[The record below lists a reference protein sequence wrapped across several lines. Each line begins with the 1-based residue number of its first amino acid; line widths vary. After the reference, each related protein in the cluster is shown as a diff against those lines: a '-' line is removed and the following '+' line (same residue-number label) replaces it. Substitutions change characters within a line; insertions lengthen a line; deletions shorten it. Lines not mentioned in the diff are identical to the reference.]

1 MNKYK
6 IIAYIFT
13 LFYAVFILNY
23 EPSFYNDDSL
33 FLTRGIDNFSVIDFS
48 PHFPGYAVI
57 VILGKF
63 INIFVNESKYSF
75 FLLSSL
81 CAVFLPLLVFFYVKN
96 FADEKKAFIVFLISI
111 SSVYLMNLSLSML
124 SDSIGLFFF
133 FLSLHMYEL
142 KKNKL
147 TGFVFSVALFSRPSY
162 LIFFLIGFLYIYFTN
177 KKSLKEILI
186 YFLFGTLLFLSYTF
200 FYNGYLYIE
209 EAIRFI
215 QGHFELWG
223 VGQNSDITWIDNI
236 FRFENIPYLLLV
248 FSIFSLK
255 KEYIFLWILFLS
267 YFLWMIFA
275 QNPDNIR
282 HMIPLVFLANIII
295 VLSIKNKTL
304 ILVPLLIINLYA
316 HSFYKEKISP
326 IENIAKY
333 INNNNNE
340 EIIITNRGI
349 EVLREKLKNKI
360 VDGYYK
366 NSAGFIANNK
376 KSLII
381 TTNKPKYKNY
391 KEFRGRFIGE
401 QNLYLFESQN

>member
-48 PHFPGYAVI
+48 PHFPGYVVI

-124 SDSIGLFFF
+124 SDSVGLFFF
-133 FLSLHMYEL
+133 FLFLHMYEL
-142 KKNKL
+142 KKNRL
-147 TGFVFSVALFSRPSY
+147 SGFAFSVALFSRPSY
-162 LIFFLIGFLYIYFTN
+162 FIFFVIGFIYIYFTN

-186 YFLFGTLLFLSYTF
+186 YFLFGTFLFLSYTF

-209 EAIRFI
+209 EAIRFT

-223 VGQNSDITWIDNI
+223 VGQNSDIKWIDNI
-236 FRFENIPYLLLV
+236 LKFENIPYLLLI
-248 FSIFSLK
+248 FSIFSFK

-267 YFLWMIFA
+267 YFIWMIFA
-275 QNPDNIR
+275 QNADNIR

-295 VLSIKNKTL
+295 GVSIKNKTL
-304 ILVPLLIINLYA
+304 ILVSFLIINLYA
-316 HSFYKEKISP
+316 HSFYKEKFSP
-326 IENIAKY
+326 IENIANY
-333 INNNNNE
+333 INNNE
-340 EIIITNRGI
+340 LMIITNRGVEI
-349 EVLREKLKNKI
+349 LREKLENKI
-360 VDGYYK
+360 IDGYYK
-366 NSAGFIANNK
+366 NSANFIANNK

-381 TTNKPKYKNY
+381 TTNKPKDKNY
-391 KEFRGRFIGE
+391 KEFKGRFIGE
-401 QNLYLFESQN
+401 HNLYLFESQN

>member
-6 IIAYIFT
+6 IVAYIFT
-13 LFYAVFILNY
+13 VFYAIFILNY
-23 EPSFYNDDSL
+23 EPSFYNDDSA

-48 PHFPGYAVI
+48 PHFPGYTVI

-81 CAVFLPLLVFFYVKN
+81 CAVFLPLLMFFYVKILT
-96 FADEKKAFIVFLISI
+96 DEKKAFVVFLISI

-124 SDSIGLFFF
+124 SDSVGLFFF

-142 KKNKL
+142 KKNRL
-147 TGFVFSVALFSRPSY
+147 TGIVASLALFSRPSY
-162 LIFFLIGFLYIYFTN
+162 LIFFVIGFFYIYFTN
-177 KKSLKEILI
+177 KNSLREILI
-186 YFLFGTLLFLSYTF
+186 YFLLGTFLFLSYTF

-223 VGQNSDITWIDNI
+223 VGQNSDIKWIDNI
-236 FRFENIPYLLLV
+236 LRLENTPYLLLIL
-248 FSIFSLK
+248 SLFSLK
-255 KEYIFLWILFLS
+255 KEHIFLWILFLS

-295 VLSIKNKTL
+295 VLSIKNKIL
-304 ILVPLLIINLYA
+304 ILLPFLIINFYA

-326 IENIAKY
+326 LENIMKY

-340 EIIITNRGI
+340 EIIITNRGV
-349 EVLREKLKNKI
+349 EFLREKLKNKI

-366 NSAGFIANNK
+366 NSADFISNNK

-381 TTNKPKYKNY
+381 TTNKPKHKNY
-391 KEFRGRFIGE
+391 IEFKGRFIGE

>member
-48 PHFPGYAVI
+48 PHFPGYVVI

-81 CAVFLPLLVFFYVKN
+81 CAVFLPLLIFFYVKN

-124 SDSIGLFFF
+124 SDSVGLFFF

-142 KKNKL
+142 KKNRL
-147 TGFVFSVALFSRPSY
+147 SGFAFSVALFSRPSY
-162 LIFFLIGFLYIYFTN
+162 FIFFVIGFIYIYFTN

-186 YFLFGTLLFLSYTF
+186 YFLFGTFLFLSYTF

-209 EAIRFI
+209 EAIRFT

-223 VGQNSDITWIDNI
+223 VGQNSDIKWIDNI
-236 FRFENIPYLLLV
+236 LKFENIPYLLLI
-248 FSIFSLK
+248 FSIFSFK

-267 YFLWMIFA
+267 YFIWMIFA
-275 QNPDNIR
+275 QNADNIR

-295 VLSIKNKTL
+295 GVSIKNKTL
-304 ILVPLLIINLYA
+304 ILVSFLIINLYA
-316 HSFYKEKISP
+316 HSFYKEKFSP
-326 IENIAKY
+326 IENIANY
-333 INNNNNE
+333 INNSE
-340 EIIITNRGI
+340 LMIITNRGVEI
-349 EVLREKLKNKI
+349 LREKLENKI
-360 VDGYYK
+360 IDGYYK
-366 NSAGFIANNK
+366 NSANFIANNK

-381 TTNKPKYKNY
+381 TTNKPKDKNY
-391 KEFRGRFIGE
+391 KEFKGRFIGE
-401 QNLYLFESQN
+401 HNLYLFESQN

>member
-48 PHFPGYAVI
+48 PHFPGYVVI

-124 SDSIGLFFF
+124 SDSVGLFFF

-142 KKNKL
+142 KKNRL
-147 TGFVFSVALFSRPSY
+147 SGFAFSVALFSRPSY
-162 LIFFLIGFLYIYFTN
+162 FIFFVIGFIYIYFTN

-186 YFLFGTLLFLSYTF
+186 YFLFGTFLFLSYTF

-209 EAIRFI
+209 EAIRFT

-223 VGQNSDITWIDNI
+223 VGQNSDIKWIDNI
-236 FRFENIPYLLLV
+236 LKFENIPYLLLI
-248 FSIFSLK
+248 FSIFSFK

-267 YFLWMIFA
+267 YFIWMIFA
-275 QNPDNIR
+275 QNADNIR

-295 VLSIKNKTL
+295 GVSIKNKTL
-304 ILVPLLIINLYA
+304 ILVSFLIINLYA
-316 HSFYKEKISP
+316 HSFYKEKFSP
-326 IENIAKY
+326 IENIANY
-333 INNNNNE
+333 INNSE
-340 EIIITNRGI
+340 LMIITNRGVEI
-349 EVLREKLKNKI
+349 LREKLENKI
-360 VDGYYK
+360 IDGYYK
-366 NSAGFIANNK
+366 NSANFIANNK

-381 TTNKPKYKNY
+381 TTNKPKDKNY
-391 KEFRGRFIGE
+391 KEFKGRFIGE
-401 QNLYLFESQN
+401 HNLYLFESQN

>member
-48 PHFPGYAVI
+48 PHFPGYVVI

-81 CAVFLPLLVFFYVKN
+81 CAVFLPLLMFFYVKN

-124 SDSIGLFFF
+124 SDSVGFFFF

-147 TGFVFSVALFSRPSY
+147 TGFAFSVALFSRPSY
-162 LIFFLIGFLYIYFTN
+162 FIFFVIGFIYIYFTN

-186 YFLFGTLLFLSYTF
+186 YFLFGTFLFLSYTF

-209 EAIRFI
+209 EAIRFT

-223 VGQNSDITWIDNI
+223 VGQNSDIKWIDNI
-236 FRFENIPYLLLV
+236 LKFENIPYLLLI
-248 FSIFSLK
+248 FSIFSFK

-275 QNPDNIR
+275 QNADNIR

-304 ILVPLLIINLYA
+304 ILVSFLIINLYA
-316 HSFYKEKISP
+316 HSFYKEKFSP

-333 INNNNNE
+333 VNNNE
-340 EIIITNRGI
+340 LMIITNRGVEI
-349 EVLREKLKNKI
+349 LREKLENKI
-360 VDGYYK
+360 IDGYYK
-366 NSAGFIANNK
+366 NSANFIANNK

-381 TTNKPKYKNY
+381 TTNKPKDKNY

>member
-81 CAVFLPLLVFFYVKN
+81 CAVFLPLLMFFYVKN

-124 SDSIGLFFF
+124 SDSVGFFFF

-147 TGFVFSVALFSRPSY
+147 TGFAFSVALFSRPSY
-162 LIFFLIGFLYIYFTN
+162 FIFFVIGFIYIYFTN

-186 YFLFGTLLFLSYTF
+186 YFLFGTFLFLSYTF

-209 EAIRFI
+209 EAIRFT

-223 VGQNSDITWIDNI
+223 VGQNSDIKWIDNI
-236 FRFENIPYLLLV
+236 LKFENIPYLLLI
-248 FSIFSLK
+248 FSIFSFK

-267 YFLWMIFA
+267 YFIWMIFA
-275 QNPDNIR
+275 QNADNIR

-304 ILVPLLIINLYA
+304 ILVSFLIINLYA
-316 HSFYKEKISP
+316 HSFYKEKFSP

-333 INNNNNE
+333 VNNNE
-340 EIIITNRGI
+340 LMIITNRGVEI
-349 EVLREKLKNKI
+349 LREKLENKI
-360 VDGYYK
+360 IDGYYK
-366 NSAGFIANNK
+366 NSANFIANNK

-381 TTNKPKYKNY
+381 TTNKPKDKNY

>member
-162 LIFFLIGFLYIYFTN
+162 LIFFSNWIFIY
-177 KKSLKEILI
+177 L
-186 YFLFGTLLFLSYTF
+186 
-200 FYNGYLYIE
+200 
-209 EAIRFI
+209 
-215 QGHFELWG
+215 
-223 VGQNSDITWIDNI
+223 
-236 FRFENIPYLLLV
+236 
-248 FSIFSLK
+248 
-255 KEYIFLWILFLS
+255 
-267 YFLWMIFA
+267 
-275 QNPDNIR
+275 
-282 HMIPLVFLANIII
+282 
-295 VLSIKNKTL
+295 
-304 ILVPLLIINLYA
+304 
-316 HSFYKEKISP
+316 FYK
-326 IENIAKY
+326 
-333 INNNNNE
+333 
-340 EIIITNRGI
+340 
-349 EVLREKLKNKI
+349 
-360 VDGYYK
+360 
-366 NSAGFIANNK
+366 
-376 KSLII
+376 
-381 TTNKPKYKNY
+381 
-391 KEFRGRFIGE
+391 
-401 QNLYLFESQN
+401 

>member
-48 PHFPGYAVI
+48 PHFPGYVVI

-124 SDSIGLFFF
+124 SDSVGLFFF

-147 TGFVFSVALFSRPSY
+147 SGFAFSVALFSRPSY
-162 LIFFLIGFLYIYFTN
+162 FIFFVIGFIYIYFTN

-186 YFLFGTLLFLSYTF
+186 YFLFGTFLFLSYTF

-209 EAIRFI
+209 EAIRFT

-223 VGQNSDITWIDNI
+223 VGQNSDIKWIDNI
-236 FRFENIPYLLLV
+236 LKFENIPYLLLI
-248 FSIFSLK
+248 FSIFSFK

-275 QNPDNIR
+275 QNADNIR

-304 ILVPLLIINLYA
+304 ILVSFLIINLYA
-316 HSFYKEKISP
+316 HSLYKEKFSP

-333 INNNNNE
+333 VNNNE
-340 EIIITNRGI
+340 LMIITNRGVEI
-349 EVLREKLKNKI
+349 LREKLENKI
-360 VDGYYK
+360 IDGYYK
-366 NSAGFIANNK
+366 NSANFIANNK

-381 TTNKPKYKNY
+381 TTNKPKDKNY
-391 KEFRGRFIGE
+391 KEFKGRFIGE
-401 QNLYLFESQN
+401 HNLYLFESQN

>member
-48 PHFPGYAVI
+48 PHFPGYVVI

-124 SDSIGLFFF
+124 SDSVGLFFF

-147 TGFVFSVALFSRPSY
+147 SGFAFSVALFSRPSY
-162 LIFFLIGFLYIYFTN
+162 FIFFVIGFIYIYFTN

-186 YFLFGTLLFLSYTF
+186 YFLFGTFLFLSYTF

-209 EAIRFI
+209 EAIRFT

-223 VGQNSDITWIDNI
+223 VGQNSDIKWIDNI
-236 FRFENIPYLLLV
+236 LKFENIPYLLLI
-248 FSIFSLK
+248 FSIFSFK

-267 YFLWMIFA
+267 YFIWMIFA
-275 QNPDNIR
+275 QNADNIR

-295 VLSIKNKTL
+295 GVSIKNKTL
-304 ILVPLLIINLYA
+304 ILVSFLIINLYA
-316 HSFYKEKISP
+316 HSFYKEKFSP
-326 IENIAKY
+326 IENIANY
-333 INNNNNE
+333 INNNE
-340 EIIITNRGI
+340 LMIITNRGVEI
-349 EVLREKLKNKI
+349 LREKLENKI
-360 VDGYYK
+360 IDGYYK
-366 NSAGFIANNK
+366 NSANFIANNK

-381 TTNKPKYKNY
+381 TTNKPKDKNY
-391 KEFRGRFIGE
+391 KEFKGRFIGE
-401 QNLYLFESQN
+401 HNLYLFESQN

>member
-48 PHFPGYAVI
+48 PHFPGYVVI

-81 CAVFLPLLVFFYVKN
+81 CAVFLPLLIFFYVKN

-124 SDSIGLFFF
+124 SDSVGLFFF

-142 KKNKL
+142 KKNRL
-147 TGFVFSVALFSRPSY
+147 SGFAFSVALFSRPSY
-162 LIFFLIGFLYIYFTN
+162 FIFFVIGFIYIYFTN

-186 YFLFGTLLFLSYTF
+186 YFLFGTFLFLSYTF

-209 EAIRFI
+209 EAIRFT

-223 VGQNSDITWIDNI
+223 VGQNSDIKWIDNI
-236 FRFENIPYLLLV
+236 LKFENIPYLLLI
-248 FSIFSLK
+248 FSIFSFK

-275 QNPDNIR
+275 QNADNIR

-295 VLSIKNKTL
+295 GVSIKNKTL
-304 ILVPLLIINLYA
+304 ILVSFLIINLYA
-316 HSFYKEKISP
+316 HSFYKEKFSP
-326 IENIAKY
+326 IENIANY
-333 INNNNNE
+333 INNSE
-340 EIIITNRGI
+340 LMIITNRGVEI
-349 EVLREKLKNKI
+349 LREKLENKI
-360 VDGYYK
+360 IDGYYK
-366 NSAGFIANNK
+366 NSANFIANNK

-381 TTNKPKYKNY
+381 TTNKPKDKNY
-391 KEFRGRFIGE
+391 KEFKGRFIGE
-401 QNLYLFESQN
+401 HNLYLFESQN

>member
-6 IIAYIFT
+6 IISYIFT
-13 LFYAVFILNY
+13 LFYAIFILNY
-23 EPSFYNDDSL
+23 EPSFYNDDSV

-63 INIFVNESKYSF
+63 INIFINDSKYSF

-81 CAVFLPLLVFFYVKN
+81 CAVFLPLLMFFYVKN
-96 FADEKKAFIVFLISI
+96 LTDEKKAFLVFLISL

-124 SDSIGLFFF
+124 SDSVGLFFF
-133 FLSLHMYEL
+133 FLSLHMYAL
-142 KKNKL
+142 KKNRL
-147 TGFVFSVALFSRPSY
+147 TGFIASLALFSRPSY
-162 LIFFLIGFLYIYFTN
+162 LIFFVIGFLYIYFTN
-177 KKSLKEILI
+177 KNSLKEILI
-186 YFLFGTLLFLSYTF
+186 YFLFGTFLFLSYTF

-209 EAIRFI
+209 EAIRFT

-223 VGQNSDITWIDNI
+223 VGQNSDIKWIDNI
-236 FRFENIPYLLLV
+236 LRLENTPYLLLI

-267 YFLWMIFA
+267 YFIWMIFA

-282 HMIPLVFLANIII
+282 HMIPLIFLANIII
-295 VLSIKNKTL
+295 VLSIKNKIL
-304 ILVPLLIINLYA
+304 ILVPFLIINFYA

-326 IENIAKY
+326 LENIAKY

-340 EIIITNRGI
+340 EIIITNRGV
-349 EVLREKLKNKI
+349 EFLREKLENKI

-366 NSAGFIANNK
+366 NSADFIINNK
-376 KSLII
+376 KSLTI
-381 TTNKPKYKNY
+381 TTNKPKQKNY
-391 KEFRGRFIGE
+391 IEFKGRFIGE
-401 QNLYLFESQN
+401 QNLYLLESQD

>member
-48 PHFPGYAVI
+48 PHFPGYVVI

-81 CAVFLPLLVFFYVKN
+81 CAVFLPLLIFFYVKN

-124 SDSIGLFFF
+124 SDSVGFFFF

-147 TGFVFSVALFSRPSY
+147 TGFAFSVALFSRPSY
-162 LIFFLIGFLYIYFTN
+162 FIFFVIGFIYIYFTN

-186 YFLFGTLLFLSYTF
+186 YFLFGTFLFLSYTF

-209 EAIRFI
+209 EAIRFT

-223 VGQNSDITWIDNI
+223 VGQNSDIKWIDNI
-236 FRFENIPYLLLV
+236 LKFENIPYLLLI
-248 FSIFSLK
+248 FSIFSFK

-275 QNPDNIR
+275 QNADNIR

-304 ILVPLLIINLYA
+304 ILVSFLIINLYA
-316 HSFYKEKISP
+316 HSFYKEKFSP

-333 INNNNNE
+333 VNNNE
-340 EIIITNRGI
+340 LMIITNRGVEI
-349 EVLREKLKNKI
+349 LREKLENKI
-360 VDGYYK
+360 IDGYYK
-366 NSAGFIANNK
+366 NSANFIANNK

-381 TTNKPKYKNY
+381 TTNKPKDKNY
-391 KEFRGRFIGE
+391 KEFKGRFIGE
-401 QNLYLFESQN
+401 HNLYLFESQN

>member
-48 PHFPGYAVI
+48 PHFPGYVVI

-124 SDSIGLFFF
+124 SDSVGLFFF

-147 TGFVFSVALFSRPSY
+147 SGFAFSVALFSRPSY
-162 LIFFLIGFLYIYFTN
+162 FIFFVIGFIYIYFTN

-186 YFLFGTLLFLSYTF
+186 YFLFGTFLFLSYTF

-209 EAIRFI
+209 EAIRFT

-223 VGQNSDITWIDNI
+223 VGQNSDIKWIDNI
-236 FRFENIPYLLLV
+236 LKFENIPYLLLI
-248 FSIFSLK
+248 FSIFSFK

-267 YFLWMIFA
+267 YFIWMIFA
-275 QNPDNIR
+275 QNADNIR

-295 VLSIKNKTL
+295 GVSIKNKTL
-304 ILVPLLIINLYA
+304 ILVSFLIINLYA
-316 HSFYKEKISP
+316 HSFYKEKFSP

-333 INNNNNE
+333 VNNNE
-340 EIIITNRGI
+340 LMIITNRGVEI
-349 EVLREKLKNKI
+349 LREKLENKI
-360 VDGYYK
+360 IDGYYK
-366 NSAGFIANNK
+366 NSANFIANNK

-381 TTNKPKYKNY
+381 TTNKPKDKNY
-391 KEFRGRFIGE
+391 KEFKGRFIGE
-401 QNLYLFESQN
+401 HNLYLFESQN

>member
-48 PHFPGYAVI
+48 PHFPGYVVI

-81 CAVFLPLLVFFYVKN
+81 CAVFLPLLMFFYVKN

-124 SDSIGLFFF
+124 SDSVGFFFF

-147 TGFVFSVALFSRPSY
+147 TGFAFSVALFSRPSY
-162 LIFFLIGFLYIYFTN
+162 FIFFVIGFIYIYFTN

-186 YFLFGTLLFLSYTF
+186 YFLFGTFLFLSYTF

-209 EAIRFI
+209 EAIRFT

-223 VGQNSDITWIDNI
+223 VGQNSDIKWIDNI
-236 FRFENIPYLLLV
+236 LKFENIPYLLLI
-248 FSIFSLK
+248 FSIFSFK

-267 YFLWMIFA
+267 YFIWMIFA
-275 QNPDNIR
+275 QNADNIR

-295 VLSIKNKTL
+295 GVSIKNKTL
-304 ILVPLLIINLYA
+304 ILVSFLIINLYA
-316 HSFYKEKISP
+316 HSFYKEEFSP

-333 INNNNNE
+333 VNNNE
-340 EIIITNRGI
+340 LMIITNRGVEI
-349 EVLREKLKNKI
+349 LREKLENKI
-360 VDGYYK
+360 IDGYYK
-366 NSAGFIANNK
+366 NSANFIANNK

-381 TTNKPKYKNY
+381 TTNKPKDKNY
-391 KEFRGRFIGE
+391 KEFKGRFIGE
-401 QNLYLFESQN
+401 HNLYLFESQN

>member
-48 PHFPGYAVI
+48 PHFPGYVVI

-124 SDSIGLFFF
+124 SDSVGLFFF

-147 TGFVFSVALFSRPSY
+147 SGFAFSVALFSRPSY
-162 LIFFLIGFLYIYFTN
+162 FIFFVIGFIYIYFTN

-200 FYNGYLYIE
+200 LYNGYLYIE
-209 EAIRFI
+209 EAIRFT

-223 VGQNSDITWIDNI
+223 VGQNSDIKWIDNI
-236 FRFENIPYLLLV
+236 LKFENIPYLLL
-248 FSIFSLK
+248 IFSFK

-267 YFLWMIFA
+267 YFIWMIFA
-275 QNPDNIR
+275 QNADNIR

-295 VLSIKNKTL
+295 GVSIKNKTL
-304 ILVPLLIINLYA
+304 ILVSFLIINLYA
-316 HSFYKEKISP
+316 HSFYKEKFSP
-326 IENIAKY
+326 IENIANY
-333 INNNNNE
+333 INNSE
-340 EIIITNRGI
+340 LMIITNRGVEI
-349 EVLREKLKNKI
+349 LREKLENKI
-360 VDGYYK
+360 IDGYYK
-366 NSAGFIANNK
+366 NSANFIANNK

-381 TTNKPKYKNY
+381 TTNKPKDKNY
-391 KEFRGRFIGE
+391 KEFKGRFIGE
-401 QNLYLFESQN
+401 HNLYLFESQN

>member
-48 PHFPGYAVI
+48 PHFPGYVVI

-81 CAVFLPLLVFFYVKN
+81 CAVFLPLLMFFYVKN

-124 SDSIGLFFF
+124 SDSVGFFFF

-147 TGFVFSVALFSRPSY
+147 TGFAFSVALFSRPSY
-162 LIFFLIGFLYIYFTN
+162 FIFFVIGFIYIYFTN

-186 YFLFGTLLFLSYTF
+186 YFLFGTFLFLSYTF

-209 EAIRFI
+209 EAIRFT

-223 VGQNSDITWIDNI
+223 VGQNSDIKWIDNI
-236 FRFENIPYLLLV
+236 LKFENIPYLLLI
-248 FSIFSLK
+248 FSIFSFK

-275 QNPDNIR
+275 QNADNIR

-295 VLSIKNKTL
+295 GVSIKNKTL
-304 ILVPLLIINLYA
+304 ILVSFLIINLYA
-316 HSFYKEKISP
+316 HSFYKEKFSP

-333 INNNNNE
+333 VNNNE
-340 EIIITNRGI
+340 LMIITNRGVEI
-349 EVLREKLKNKI
+349 LREKLENKI
-360 VDGYYK
+360 IDGYYK
-366 NSAGFIANNK
+366 NSANFIANNK

-381 TTNKPKYKNY
+381 TTNKPKDKNY
-391 KEFRGRFIGE
+391 KEFKGRFIGE
-401 QNLYLFESQN
+401 HNLYLFESQN

>member
-48 PHFPGYAVI
+48 PHFPGYVVI

-81 CAVFLPLLVFFYVKN
+81 CAVFLPLLMFFYIKN

-124 SDSIGLFFF
+124 SDSVGLFFF

-147 TGFVFSVALFSRPSY
+147 SGFAFSVALFSRPSY
-162 LIFFLIGFLYIYFTN
+162 FIFFVIGFIYIYFTN

-186 YFLFGTLLFLSYTF
+186 YFLFGTFLFLSYTF

-209 EAIRFI
+209 EAIRFT

-223 VGQNSDITWIDNI
+223 VGQNSDIKWIDNI
-236 FRFENIPYLLLV
+236 LKFENIPYLLLI
-248 FSIFSLK
+248 FSIFSFK

-267 YFLWMIFA
+267 YFIWMIFA
-275 QNPDNIR
+275 QNADNIR

-295 VLSIKNKTL
+295 GVSIKNKTL
-304 ILVPLLIINLYA
+304 ILVSFLIINLYA
-316 HSFYKEKISP
+316 HSFYKEEFSP

-333 INNNNNE
+333 VNNNE
-340 EIIITNRGI
+340 LMIITNRGVEI
-349 EVLREKLKNKI
+349 LREKLENKI
-360 VDGYYK
+360 IDGYYK
-366 NSAGFIANNK
+366 NSANFIANNK

-381 TTNKPKYKNY
+381 TTNKPKDKNY
-391 KEFRGRFIGE
+391 KEFKGRFIGE
-401 QNLYLFESQN
+401 HNLYLFESQN

>member
-13 LFYAVFILNY
+13 VFYAIFILNY
-23 EPSFYNDDSL
+23 EPSFYNDDSV

-81 CAVFLPLLVFFYVKN
+81 CAVFLPLLMFFYVKILT
-96 FADEKKAFIVFLISI
+96 DEKKAFVVFLISI

-124 SDSIGLFFF
+124 SDSVGLFFF

-142 KKNKL
+142 KKNRL
-147 TGFVFSVALFSRPSY
+147 TGFVASLALFSRPSY
-162 LIFFLIGFLYIYFTN
+162 LIFFVIGFFYIYFTN
-177 KKSLKEILI
+177 KNSLREILI
-186 YFLFGTLLFLSYTF
+186 YFLLGTFLFLSYTF

-223 VGQNSDITWIDNI
+223 VGQNSDIKWIDNI
-236 FRFENIPYLLLV
+236 LRLENTPYLLLIL
-248 FSIFSLK
+248 SLFSLK
-255 KEYIFLWILFLS
+255 KEHIFLWILFLS

-295 VLSIKNKTL
+295 VLSIKNKIL
-304 ILVPLLIINLYA
+304 ILVPFLIINFYA

-326 IENIAKY
+326 LENIMKY

-340 EIIITNRGI
+340 EIIITNRGV
-349 EVLREKLKNKI
+349 EFLREKLKNKI

-366 NSAGFIANNK
+366 NSADFIANNK

-381 TTNKPKYKNY
+381 TTNKPKHKNY
-391 KEFRGRFIGE
+391 IEFKGRFIGE

>member
-48 PHFPGYAVI
+48 PHFPGYVVI

-124 SDSIGLFFF
+124 SDSVGLFFF

-147 TGFVFSVALFSRPSY
+147 SGFAFSVALFSRPSY
-162 LIFFLIGFLYIYFTN
+162 FIFFVIGFIYIYFTN

-186 YFLFGTLLFLSYTF
+186 YFLFGTFLFLSYTF

-209 EAIRFI
+209 EAIRFT

-223 VGQNSDITWIDNI
+223 VGQNSDIKWIDNI
-236 FRFENIPYLLLV
+236 LKFENIPYLLL
-248 FSIFSLK
+248 IFSFK

-267 YFLWMIFA
+267 YFIWMIFA
-275 QNPDNIR
+275 QNADNIR

-295 VLSIKNKTL
+295 GVSIKNKTL
-304 ILVPLLIINLYA
+304 ILVSFLIINLYA
-316 HSFYKEKISP
+316 HSFYKEKFSP
-326 IENIAKY
+326 IENIANY
-333 INNNNNE
+333 INNSE
-340 EIIITNRGI
+340 LMIITNRGVEI
-349 EVLREKLKNKI
+349 LREKLENKI
-360 VDGYYK
+360 IDGYYK
-366 NSAGFIANNK
+366 NSANFIANNK

-381 TTNKPKYKNY
+381 TTNKPKDKNY
-391 KEFRGRFIGE
+391 KEFKGRFIGE
-401 QNLYLFESQN
+401 HNLYLFESQN

>member
-48 PHFPGYAVI
+48 PHFPGYVVI

-81 CAVFLPLLVFFYVKN
+81 CAVFLPLLMFFYIKN

-124 SDSIGLFFF
+124 SDSVGLFFF

-147 TGFVFSVALFSRPSY
+147 SGFAFSVALFSRPSY
-162 LIFFLIGFLYIYFTN
+162 FIFFVIGFIYIYFTN

-186 YFLFGTLLFLSYTF
+186 YFLFGTFLFLSYTF

-209 EAIRFI
+209 EAIRFT

-223 VGQNSDITWIDNI
+223 VGQNSDIKWIDNI
-236 FRFENIPYLLLV
+236 LKFENIPYLLLI
-248 FSIFSLK
+248 FSIFSFK

-275 QNPDNIR
+275 QNADNIR

-295 VLSIKNKTL
+295 GVSIKNKTL
-304 ILVPLLIINLYA
+304 ILVSFLIINLYA
-316 HSFYKEKISP
+316 HSFYKEEFSP

-333 INNNNNE
+333 VNNNE
-340 EIIITNRGI
+340 LMIITNRGVEI
-349 EVLREKLKNKI
+349 LREKLENKI
-360 VDGYYK
+360 IDGYYK
-366 NSAGFIANNK
+366 NSANFIANNK

-381 TTNKPKYKNY
+381 TTNKPKDKNY
-391 KEFRGRFIGE
+391 KEFKGRFIGE
-401 QNLYLFESQN
+401 HNLYLFESQN

>member
-48 PHFPGYAVI
+48 PHFPGYVVI

-124 SDSIGLFFF
+124 SDSVGLFFF

-147 TGFVFSVALFSRPSY
+147 SGFAFSVALFSRPSY
-162 LIFFLIGFLYIYFTN
+162 FIFFVIGFIYIYFTN

-186 YFLFGTLLFLSYTF
+186 YFLFGTFLFLSYTF

-209 EAIRFI
+209 EAIRFT

-223 VGQNSDITWIDNI
+223 VGQNSDIKWIDNI
-236 FRFENIPYLLLV
+236 LKFENIPYLLLI
-248 FSIFSLK
+248 FSIFSFK

-267 YFLWMIFA
+267 YFIWMIFA
-275 QNPDNIR
+275 QNADNIR

-295 VLSIKNKTL
+295 GVSIKNKTL
-304 ILVPLLIINLYA
+304 ILVSFLIINLYA
-316 HSFYKEKISP
+316 HSFYKEKFSP
-326 IENIAKY
+326 IENIANY
-333 INNNNNE
+333 INNSE
-340 EIIITNRGI
+340 LMIITNRGVEI
-349 EVLREKLKNKI
+349 LREKLENKI
-360 VDGYYK
+360 IDGYYK
-366 NSAGFIANNK
+366 NSANFIANNK

-381 TTNKPKYKNY
+381 TTNKPKDKNY
-391 KEFRGRFIGE
+391 KEFKGRFIGE
-401 QNLYLFESQN
+401 HNLYLFESQN

>member
-81 CAVFLPLLVFFYVKN
+81 CAVFLPLLMFFYVKN

-124 SDSIGLFFF
+124 SDSVGLFFF

-142 KKNKL
+142 KKNRL
-147 TGFVFSVALFSRPSY
+147 SGFAFSVALFSRPSY
-162 LIFFLIGFLYIYFTN
+162 FIFFVIGFIYIYFTN

-186 YFLFGTLLFLSYTF
+186 YFLFGTFLFLSYTF

-209 EAIRFI
+209 DAIRFT

-223 VGQNSDITWIDNI
+223 VGQNSDIKWIDNI
-236 FRFENIPYLLLV
+236 LKFENIPYLLLI
-248 FSIFSLK
+248 FSIFSFK

-267 YFLWMIFA
+267 YFIWMIFA
-275 QNPDNIR
+275 QNADNIR

-295 VLSIKNKTL
+295 GVSIKNKTL
-304 ILVPLLIINLYA
+304 ILVSFLIINLYA
-316 HSFYKEKISP
+316 HSFYKEKFSP
-326 IENIAKY
+326 IENIANY
-333 INNNNNE
+333 INNSE
-340 EIIITNRGI
+340 LMIITNRGVEI
-349 EVLREKLKNKI
+349 LREKLENKI
-360 VDGYYK
+360 IDGYYK
-366 NSAGFIANNK
+366 NSANFIANNK

-381 TTNKPKYKNY
+381 TTNKPKDKNY

>member
-13 LFYAVFILNY
+13 LFYVVFILNY

-48 PHFPGYAVI
+48 PHFPGYVVI

-81 CAVFLPLLVFFYVKN
+81 CAVFLPLLMFFYVKN

-124 SDSIGLFFF
+124 SDSVGFFFF
-133 FLSLHMYEL
+133 FLSLHMHEL

-147 TGFVFSVALFSRPSY
+147 TGFAFSVVLFSRPSY
-162 LIFFLIGFLYIYFTN
+162 FIFFVIGFIYIYFTN

-186 YFLFGTLLFLSYTF
+186 YFLFGTFLFLSYTF

-209 EAIRFI
+209 EAIRFT
-215 QGHFELWG
+215 QGHFVLWG
-223 VGQNSDITWIDNI
+223 VGQNSDIKWIDNI
-236 FRFENIPYLLLV
+236 LKFENIPYLLLI
-248 FSIFSLK
+248 FSIFSFK

-275 QNPDNIR
+275 QNADNIR

-304 ILVPLLIINLYA
+304 ILVSFLIINLYA
-316 HSFYKEKISP
+316 HSFYKEKFSP

-333 INNNNNE
+333 VNNNE
-340 EIIITNRGI
+340 LMIITNRGVEI
-349 EVLREKLKNKI
+349 LREKLENKI
-360 VDGYYK
+360 IDGYYK
-366 NSAGFIANNK
+366 NSANFIANNK

-381 TTNKPKYKNY
+381 TTNKPKDKNY
-391 KEFRGRFIGE
+391 KEFKGRFIVE
-401 QNLYLFESQN
+401 HNLYLFESQN

>member
-48 PHFPGYAVI
+48 PHFPGYVVI

-81 CAVFLPLLVFFYVKN
+81 CAVFLPLLMFFYVKN

-124 SDSIGLFFF
+124 SDSVGFFFF

-147 TGFVFSVALFSRPSY
+147 TGFAFSVALFSRPSY
-162 LIFFLIGFLYIYFTN
+162 FIFFVIGFIYIYFTN

-186 YFLFGTLLFLSYTF
+186 YFLFGTFLFLSYTF

-209 EAIRFI
+209 EAIRFT

-223 VGQNSDITWIDNI
+223 VGQNSDIKWIDNI
-236 FRFENIPYLLLV
+236 LKFENIPYLLLIL
-248 FSIFSLK
+248 SIFSFK

-267 YFLWMIFA
+267 YFIWMIFA
-275 QNPDNIR
+275 QNADNIR

-295 VLSIKNKTL
+295 GVSIKNKTL
-304 ILVPLLIINLYA
+304 ILVSFLIINLYA
-316 HSFYKEKISP
+316 HSFYKEKFSP
-326 IENIAKY
+326 IENIANY
-333 INNNNNE
+333 INNSE
-340 EIIITNRGI
+340 LMIITNRGVEI
-349 EVLREKLKNKI
+349 LREKLENKI
-360 VDGYYK
+360 IDGYYK
-366 NSAGFIANNK
+366 NSANFIANNK

-381 TTNKPKYKNY
+381 TTNKPKDKNY
-391 KEFRGRFIGE
+391 KEFKGRFIGE
-401 QNLYLFESQN
+401 HNLYLFESQN

>member
-48 PHFPGYAVI
+48 PHFPGYVVI

-63 INIFVNESKYSF
+63 INIFINESKYSF

-81 CAVFLPLLVFFYVKN
+81 CAVFLPLLMFFYVKN

-124 SDSIGLFFF
+124 SDSVGFFFF

-147 TGFVFSVALFSRPSY
+147 TGFAFSVALFSRPSY
-162 LIFFLIGFLYIYFTN
+162 FIFFVIGFIYIYFTN

-186 YFLFGTLLFLSYTF
+186 YFLFGTFLFLSYTF

-209 EAIRFI
+209 EAIRFT

-223 VGQNSDITWIDNI
+223 VGQNSDIKWIDNI
-236 FRFENIPYLLLV
+236 LKFENIPYLLLI
-248 FSIFSLK
+248 FSIFSFK

-275 QNPDNIR
+275 QNADNIR

-304 ILVPLLIINLYA
+304 ILVSFLIINLYA
-316 HSFYKEKISP
+316 HSFYKEKFSP

-333 INNNNNE
+333 VNNNE
-340 EIIITNRGI
+340 LMIITNRGVEI
-349 EVLREKLKNKI
+349 LREKLENKI
-360 VDGYYK
+360 IDGYYK
-366 NSAGFIANNK
+366 NSANFIANNK

-381 TTNKPKYKNY
+381 TTNKPKDKNY
-391 KEFRGRFIGE
+391 KEFKGRFIGE
-401 QNLYLFESQN
+401 HNLYLFESQN

>member
-48 PHFPGYAVI
+48 PHFPGYVVI

-81 CAVFLPLLVFFYVKN
+81 CAVFLPLLMFFYVKN

-124 SDSIGLFFF
+124 SDSVGFFFF

-147 TGFVFSVALFSRPSY
+147 TGFAFSIALFSRPSY
-162 LIFFLIGFLYIYFTN
+162 FIFFVIGFIYIYFTN

-186 YFLFGTLLFLSYTF
+186 YFLFGTFLFLSYTF

-209 EAIRFI
+209 EAIRFT

-223 VGQNSDITWIDNI
+223 VGQNSDIKWIDNI
-236 FRFENIPYLLLV
+236 LKFENIPYLLLI
-248 FSIFSLK
+248 FSIFSFK

-275 QNPDNIR
+275 QNADNIR

-304 ILVPLLIINLYA
+304 ILVSFLIINLYA
-316 HSFYKEKISP
+316 HSFYKEKFSP

-333 INNNNNE
+333 VNNNE
-340 EIIITNRGI
+340 LMIITNRGVEI
-349 EVLREKLKNKI
+349 LREKLENKI
-360 VDGYYK
+360 IDGYYK
-366 NSAGFIANNK
+366 NSANFIANNK

-381 TTNKPKYKNY
+381 TTNKPKDKNY
-391 KEFRGRFIGE
+391 KEFKGRFIGE
-401 QNLYLFESQN
+401 HNLYLFESQN

>member
-48 PHFPGYAVI
+48 PHFPGYVVI

-124 SDSIGLFFF
+124 SDSVGLFFF

-147 TGFVFSVALFSRPSY
+147 SGFAFSVALFSRPSY
-162 LIFFLIGFLYIYFTN
+162 FIFFVIGFIYIYFTN

-186 YFLFGTLLFLSYTF
+186 YFLFGTFLFLSYTF

-223 VGQNSDITWIDNI
+223 VGQNSDIKWIDNI
-236 FRFENIPYLLLV
+236 LKFENIPYLLLI
-248 FSIFSLK
+248 FSIFSFK

-275 QNPDNIR
+275 QNADNIR

-304 ILVPLLIINLYA
+304 ILVSFLIINLYA
-316 HSFYKEKISP
+316 HSFYKEKFSP

-333 INNNNNE
+333 VNNNE
-340 EIIITNRGI
+340 LMIITNRGVEI
-349 EVLREKLKNKI
+349 LREKLENKI
-360 VDGYYK
+360 IDGYYK
-366 NSAGFIANNK
+366 NSANFIANNK

-381 TTNKPKYKNY
+381 TTNKPKDKNY
-391 KEFRGRFIGE
+391 KEFKGRFIGE
-401 QNLYLFESQN
+401 HNLYLFESQN

>member
-48 PHFPGYAVI
+48 PHFPGYVVI

-124 SDSIGLFFF
+124 SDSVGLFFF

-142 KKNKL
+142 KKNRL
-147 TGFVFSVALFSRPSY
+147 SGFAFSVALFSRPSY
-162 LIFFLIGFLYIYFTN
+162 FIFFVIGFIYIYFTN

-186 YFLFGTLLFLSYTF
+186 YFLFGTFLFLSYTF

-209 EAIRFI
+209 EAIRFT

-223 VGQNSDITWIDNI
+223 VGQNSDIKWIENI
-236 FRFENIPYLLLV
+236 LKFENIPYLLLI
-248 FSIFSLK
+248 FSIFSFK

-267 YFLWMIFA
+267 YFIWMIFA
-275 QNPDNIR
+275 QNADNIR

-295 VLSIKNKTL
+295 GVSIKNKTL
-304 ILVPLLIINLYA
+304 ILVSFLIINLYA
-316 HSFYKEKISP
+316 HSFYKEKFSP
-326 IENIAKY
+326 IENIANY
-333 INNNNNE
+333 INNSE
-340 EIIITNRGI
+340 LMIITNRGVEI
-349 EVLREKLKNKI
+349 LREKLENKI
-360 VDGYYK
+360 IDGYYK
-366 NSAGFIANNK
+366 NSANFIANNK

-381 TTNKPKYKNY
+381 TTNKPKDKNY
-391 KEFRGRFIGE
+391 KEFKGRFIGE
-401 QNLYLFESQN
+401 HNLYLFESQN

>member
-48 PHFPGYAVI
+48 PHFPGYVVI

-81 CAVFLPLLVFFYVKN
+81 CAVFLPLLMFFYVKN

-124 SDSIGLFFF
+124 SDSVGFFFF

-147 TGFVFSVALFSRPSY
+147 TGFAFSVALFSRPSY
-162 LIFFLIGFLYIYFTN
+162 FIFFVIGFIYIYFTN

-186 YFLFGTLLFLSYTF
+186 YFLFGTFLFLSYTF

-209 EAIRFI
+209 EAIRFT

-223 VGQNSDITWIDNI
+223 VGQNSDIKWIDNI
-236 FRFENIPYLLLV
+236 LKFENIPYLLLI
-248 FSIFSLK
+248 FSIFSFK

-267 YFLWMIFA
+267 YFIWMIFA
-275 QNPDNIR
+275 QNADNIR

-295 VLSIKNKTL
+295 GVSIKNKTL
-304 ILVPLLIINLYA
+304 ILVSFLIINLYA
-316 HSFYKEKISP
+316 HSFYKEKFSP

-333 INNNNNE
+333 VNNNE
-340 EIIITNRGI
+340 LMIITNRGVEI
-349 EVLREKLKNKI
+349 LREKLENKI
-360 VDGYYK
+360 IDGYYK
-366 NSAGFIANNK
+366 NSANFIANNK

-381 TTNKPKYKNY
+381 TTNKPKDKNY
-391 KEFRGRFIGE
+391 KEFKGRFIGE
-401 QNLYLFESQN
+401 HNLYLFESQN

>member
-48 PHFPGYAVI
+48 PHFPGYVVI

-124 SDSIGLFFF
+124 SDSVGLFFF

-142 KKNKL
+142 KKNRL
-147 TGFVFSVALFSRPSY
+147 SGFAFSVALFSRPSY
-162 LIFFLIGFLYIYFTN
+162 FIFFVIGFIYIYFTN

-186 YFLFGTLLFLSYTF
+186 YFLFGTFLFLSYTF

-209 EAIRFI
+209 EAIRFT

-223 VGQNSDITWIDNI
+223 VGQNSDIKWIDNI
-236 FRFENIPYLLLV
+236 LKFENIPYLLLI
-248 FSIFSLK
+248 FSIFSFK

-275 QNPDNIR
+275 QNADNIR

-295 VLSIKNKTL
+295 GVSIKNKTL
-304 ILVPLLIINLYA
+304 ILVSFLIINLYA
-316 HSFYKEKISP
+316 HSFYKEKFSP
-326 IENIAKY
+326 IENIANY
-333 INNNNNE
+333 INNNE
-340 EIIITNRGI
+340 LMIITNRGVEI
-349 EVLREKLKNKI
+349 LREKLENKI
-360 VDGYYK
+360 IDGYYK
-366 NSAGFIANNK
+366 NSANFIANNK

-381 TTNKPKYKNY
+381 TTNKPKDKNY
-391 KEFRGRFIGE
+391 KEFKGRFIGE
-401 QNLYLFESQN
+401 HNLYLFESQN

>member
-48 PHFPGYAVI
+48 PHFPGYVVI

-81 CAVFLPLLVFFYVKN
+81 CAVFLPLLMFFYVKN

-124 SDSIGLFFF
+124 SDSVGFFFF

-147 TGFVFSVALFSRPSY
+147 TGFAFSVALFSRPSY
-162 LIFFLIGFLYIYFTN
+162 FIFFVIGFIYIYFTN

-186 YFLFGTLLFLSYTF
+186 YFLFGTFLFLSYTF

-209 EAIRFI
+209 EAIRFT

-223 VGQNSDITWIDNI
+223 VGQNSDIKWIDNI
-236 FRFENIPYLLLV
+236 LKFENIPYLLLI
-248 FSIFSLK
+248 FSIFSFK

-275 QNPDNIR
+275 QNADNIR

-304 ILVPLLIINLYA
+304 ILVSFLIINLYA
-316 HSFYKEKISP
+316 HSFYKEKFSP

-333 INNNNNE
+333 VNNNE
-340 EIIITNRGI
+340 LMIITNRGVEI
-349 EVLREKLKNKI
+349 LREKLENKI
-360 VDGYYK
+360 IDGYYK
-366 NSAGFIANNK
+366 NSANFIANNK

-381 TTNKPKYKNY
+381 TTNKPKDKNY
-391 KEFRGRFIGE
+391 KEFKGRFIGE
-401 QNLYLFESQN
+401 HNLYLFESQN

>member
-48 PHFPGYAVI
+48 PHFPGYVVI

-81 CAVFLPLLVFFYVKN
+81 CAVFLPLLMFFYVKN

-124 SDSIGLFFF
+124 SDSVGFFFF

-147 TGFVFSVALFSRPSY
+147 TGFAFSVALFSRPSY
-162 LIFFLIGFLYIYFTN
+162 FIFFVIGFIYIYFTN

-186 YFLFGTLLFLSYTF
+186 YFLFGTFLFLSYTF

-209 EAIRFI
+209 EAIRFT

-223 VGQNSDITWIDNI
+223 VGQNSDIKWIDNI
-236 FRFENIPYLLLV
+236 LKFENIPYLLLI
-248 FSIFSLK
+248 FSIFSFK

-275 QNPDNIR
+275 QNADNIR
-282 HMIPLVFLANIII
+282 HIIPLVFLANIII

-304 ILVPLLIINLYA
+304 ILVSFLIINLYA
-316 HSFYKEKISP
+316 HSFYKEKFSP

-333 INNNNNE
+333 VNNNE
-340 EIIITNRGI
+340 LMIITNRGVEI
-349 EVLREKLKNKI
+349 LREKLENKI
-360 VDGYYK
+360 IDGYYK
-366 NSAGFIANNK
+366 NSANFIANNK

-381 TTNKPKYKNY
+381 TTNKPKDKNY

>member
-48 PHFPGYAVI
+48 PHFPGYVVI

-81 CAVFLPLLVFFYVKN
+81 CAVFLPLLMFFYVKN

-124 SDSIGLFFF
+124 SDSVGFFFF

-147 TGFVFSVALFSRPSY
+147 TGFAFSVALFSRPSY
-162 LIFFLIGFLYIYFTN
+162 FIFFVIGFIYIYFTN

-186 YFLFGTLLFLSYTF
+186 YFLFGTFLFLSYTF

-209 EAIRFI
+209 EAIRFT

-223 VGQNSDITWIDNI
+223 VGQNSDIKWIDNI
-236 FRFENIPYLLLV
+236 LKFENIPYLLLI
-248 FSIFSLK
+248 FSIFSFK

-275 QNPDNIR
+275 QNADNIR

-304 ILVPLLIINLYA
+304 ILVSFLIINLYA
-316 HSFYKEKISP
+316 HSFYKEEFSP

-333 INNNNNE
+333 VNNNE
-340 EIIITNRGI
+340 LMIITNRGVEI
-349 EVLREKLKNKI
+349 LREKLENKI
-360 VDGYYK
+360 IDGYYK
-366 NSAGFIANNK
+366 NSANFIANNK